1 MITITKQEQII
12 LDELKYFQQEY
23 PNGISENILKSETNI
38 TEHQFKDILKDLTR
52 KKLIKI
58 ENNKLKLIETEK
70 KINVVKNRQEVKTA
84 ELNQMEI
91 DALNILNEMSGDE
104 FTVSKYMAEGTLLYG
119 DLKLSNPRMY
129 HILVSLQNKGI
140 LKKIEKE
147 DGEYYQINM

>member
-58 ENNKLKLIETEK
+58 ENNKLKLIGTEK

-91 DALNILNEMSGDE
+91 DALNILNEMSDDE

-129 HILVSLQNKGI
+129 HILVSLQNKEI

>member
-91 DALNILNEMSGDE
+91 DALNILNEMSDDE

-129 HILVSLQNKGI
+129 HILVSLQNKEI